1 MYHAYPDTFILF
13 FRLYLYG
20 LWSQWLFFFSHFS
33 HNFSLYLWKFNIST
47 PVESQHFKIF
57 INIQGVLERNV
68 KNTIPDSGVLLGL
81 QPLKHYCHDNDHLER
96 IYGQNVVEFQVDSP
110 IFRNHFFLWNPRK
123 IWLENAKSTA
133 FFAHMLCVI
142 VSENQCF
149 FTTFISSY

>member
-1 MYHAYPDTFILF
+1 MNELLCIILPKQFFFFYNCLAHIICTMLTLTPLF
-13 FRLYLYG
+13 FFPFVS
-20 LWSQWLFFFSHFS
+20 LWFVVTMIVFFSHFS

-110 IFRNHFFLWNPRK
+110 IFRNHFFL
-123 IWLENAKSTA
+123 
-133 FFAHMLCVI
+133 
-142 VSENQCF
+142 
-149 FTTFISSY
+149 